1 MGVHRGA
8 APVVVVG
15 PTAAGK
21 SDVAMAAAR
30 AVAGTEIVVVDAMQV
45 YRGMD
50 IGTAKPSAEDRAEVP
65 HHCLD
70 LVEPDVE
77 FTVAD
82 YRRAFDA
89 AVATIAGRSLLVAGT
104 GLYLTAALD
113 RLDVPGVWPEIR
125 AGLEG
130 EDLSTL
136 WSRLRSLDPVAAGR
150 IEPGNRRRVVRALE
164 VCLGSGRPFSA
175 FGPGVGSY
183 PPTDAVILGL
193 RWPRPR
199 LAARIERRVAT
210 MVAAG
215 LVDEV
220 SRLARRGLSRTAR
233 QALGYKE
240 LLDHLDG
247 RMSLDDA
254 IAAVVVRTR
263 QFAVRQERWFRRDPR
278 VRWYDIDRD
287 PVAEVAPA
295 VADALRT

>member
-1 MGVHRGA
+1 MVVVA

-30 AVAGTEIVVVDAMQV
+30 AVPGTEIVAVDAMQV

-50 IGTAKPSAEDRAEVP
+50 IGTAKPSAGDRAAVR

-82 YRRAFDA
+82 YQKAFDD
-89 AVATIAGRSLLVAGT
+89 AVAGIPGRPLLVAGT

-113 RLDVPGVWPEIR
+113 RLDVPGRWPEIR
-125 AGLEG
+125 AGLEQ
-130 EDLSTL
+130 EAPDTL
-136 WSRLRSLDPVAAGR
+136 WRRLTELDPVAAGR
-150 IEPGNRRRVVRALE
+150 IEPGNRRRLVRALE
-164 VCLGSGRPFSA
+164 VCLGSGRPFST

-183 PPTDAVILGL
+183 PPTDAVMLGV
-193 RWPRPR
+193 RWPRAR
-199 LAARIERRVAT
+199 LAARIERRVAA

-220 SRLARRGLSRTAR
+220 ARLARRGLSRTAR

-240 LLDHLDG
+240 LLAHLDG
-247 RMSLDDA
+247 RMSLDEA

-278 VRWYDIDRD
+278 IRWYDIDRD
-287 PVAEVAPA
+287 PVSEVAPA
-295 VADALRT
+295 VIDALRA

>member
-1 MGVHRGA
+1 MA

-21 SDVAMAAAR
+21 SDLAMAAAR
-30 AVAGTEIVVVDAMQV
+30 AVPNTEIVAVDAMQV

-50 IGTAKPSAEDRAEVP
+50 VGTAKPSAEDRAAVR

-82 YRRAFDA
+82 YRREFDD
-89 AVATIAGRSLLVAGT
+89 AVATIAGPTLLVAGS

-113 RLDVPGVWPEIR
+113 RLDVPGRWPEVR
-125 AGLEG
+125 AGLEQ
-130 EDLSTL
+130 DDPDVL
-136 WSRLRSLDPVAAGR
+136 WRRLVERDPVAAGR

-164 VCLGSGRPFSA
+164 VCLGSGRPFSS

-183 PPTDAVILGL
+183 PPTDAVIIGV

-199 LAARIERRVAT
+199 LAARIERRVAA

-220 SRLARRGLSRTAR
+220 ARLSGRGFSRTAR

-240 LLDHLDG
+240 LLDHLEG
-247 RMSLDDA
+247 RMSLNEA
-254 IAAVVVRTR
+254 ITAVVVRTR

-278 VRWYDIDRD
+278 VRWYDVDDD
-287 PVAEVAPA
+287 PVSEVAPA